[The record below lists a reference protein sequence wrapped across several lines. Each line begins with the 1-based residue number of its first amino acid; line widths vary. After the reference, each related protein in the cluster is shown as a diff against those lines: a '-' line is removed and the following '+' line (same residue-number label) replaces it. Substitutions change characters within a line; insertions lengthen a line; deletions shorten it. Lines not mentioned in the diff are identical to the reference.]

1 MKANRL
7 QRVLLSVLLLG
18 LAVPLFADSARGL
31 VRRGNKAYGAG
42 RYDEA
47 MKAYEQA
54 DVERPESPVVMFN
67 QGAVHYR
74 AEDYVAARESFEKAA
89 KASRDP
95 AFEANCRYNVG
106 DTWFKEARRQMD
118 SDLKKAVEACERS
131 VDNYQ
136 AALALRPELEA
147 ARRNIEIVR
156 RLWKSILDEQK
167 KRQEQQKAQQ
177 EEQQKF
183 AEEMKQLIERQEKA
197 AGQSAELGKK
207 QESAGASQAVQDQ
220 SSVQAKDQRQL
231 GQDTQAAADQLTQ
244 MLSQAPP
251 PPAGGTPAGAPS
263 PSHPAQEQ
271 MQQARQ
277 LQDQAASKL
286 DQAQPKPASADQ
298 KQAAEALRKAL
309 ESLSKPP
316 EDPQP
321 EGQKQDQ
328 KQDPQQDG
336 QKQDQKG
343 QEEQKQDQGKEGQK
357 QDGQEQQKQD
367 GEKQQQAAAKE
378 GGKEPQDQDQKQV
391 KARLADQDARNILDD
406 EKRNRD
412 RRTAAEQQ
420 GVAPVDKDW

>member
-1 MKANRL
+1 MKTYRC
-7 QRVLLSVLLLG
+7 QRVLLGVLLLG
-18 LAVPLFADSARGL
+18 LATAALAESARGL
-31 VRRGNKAYGAG
+31 VRRGNKAYEAK

-54 DVERPESPVVMFN
+54 DVESPESPVVAFN

-74 AEDYVAARESFEKAA
+74 AEDYAAARESFEKAA

-136 AALALRPELEA
+136 AALALQPEFEA

-167 KRQEQQKAQQ
+167 RRQEQQKAQQ

-183 AEEMKQLIERQEKA
+183 AEQMKQLIERQETA
-197 AGQSAELGKK
+197 AGQSTALAKQ
-207 QESAGASQAVQDQ
+207 QESAGASPAVQEQ
-220 SSVQAKDQRQL
+220 SAAQAKDQRQL
-231 GQDTQAAADQLTQ
+231 GEDTQAAADKLAE
-244 MLSQAPP
+244 MLRQAQPP
-251 PPAGGTPAGAPS
+251 PPGGAAGSPPPASPPS
-263 PSHPAQEQ
+263 QPAQEQ
-271 MQQARQ
+271 MNQARQ
-277 LQDQAASKL
+277 LQEQAAGKL
-286 DQAQPKPASADQ
+286 EQTQPQPASADQ

-309 ESLSKPP
+309 ESLSKPQDGQ
-316 EDPQP
+316 E
-321 EGQKQDQ
+321 QKQE
-328 KQDPQQDG
+328 G

-343 QEEQKQDQGKEGQK
+343 QEEQKKDGQKQDQKGQEGQK
-357 QDGQEQQKQD
+357 QEDQKQD
-367 GEKQQQAAAKE
+367 QKKQEEPQAAQE
-378 GGKEPQDQDQKQV
+378 GGKEPQGQDPQQAR
-391 KARLADQDARNILDD
+391 ARLADQDARNILDD